1 MVYALMSGGGKNSTL
16 ALDRARRDRMDVGY
30 LVSIYAG
37 PLELTRFHGTPRAL
51 VERQAKNLGLEPIAV
66 QTTTLDLETAFQ
78 ESLRRLNELEVKG
91 VIFGDIG
98 LDSVRTWYEDRV
110 SAAGLEHIEPNWGEP
125 SIEIA
130 WEVVERGYQALVVS
144 VNRAQRAAEFL
155 GREFDADLVTEI
167 GCTDGIDPS
176 GERGEYHTFV
186 FDGPAFTC
194 PVGFSSGGEFE
205 FEAHRLIELAPPKTV
220 DS

>member
-1 MVYALMSGGGKNSTL
+1 MAYALMSGGGKNSTL

-37 PLELTRFHGTPRAL
+37 DPERIRFHGTPRTL
-51 VERQAKNLGLEPIAV
+51 IERQAKSLGLQPITV
-66 QTTTLDLETAFQ
+66 QTSAQDLETAFQ
-78 ESLRRLNELEVKG
+78 ESLQTLVRLDVKG
-91 VIFGDIG
+91 IIFGDIG

-110 SAAGLEHIEPNWGEP
+110 KAAGLEHIEPNWGEP

-130 WEVVERGYQALVVS
+130 WEVVERGYQAIVVS
-144 VNRAQRAAEFL
+144 VNRAHHATRFL
-155 GREFDADLVTEI
+155 GREFDADLVTEL

-186 FDGPAFTC
+186 YDGPSFVKA
-194 PVGFSSGGEFE
+194 VGFSVGDESE
-205 FEAHRLIELAPPKTV
+205 FEAHRLIELAPTENA
-220 DS
+220 